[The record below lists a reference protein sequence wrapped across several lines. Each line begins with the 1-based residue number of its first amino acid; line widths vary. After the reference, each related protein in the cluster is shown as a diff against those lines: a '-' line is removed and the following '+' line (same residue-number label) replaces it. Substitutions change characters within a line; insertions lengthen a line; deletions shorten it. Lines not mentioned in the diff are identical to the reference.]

1 MGLLTEIKERLSIFI
16 GLYDHLRIVD
26 PEKKVVIESDGTISE
41 FNKSAAGHNCYEFW
55 GQSGMCKNCVSY
67 RALYEGRSTTKI
79 ERNDEELYWTFA
91 TPVKYEGKS
100 YVVEFLKKIT
110 HDDKWVD
117 SSYKG
122 VFSMNSTAISL
133 NELANTDALTG
144 VYNRRYIDSKLKS
157 ELEHGHF
164 YQEDLSILL
173 IDIDYFKQINDQY
186 GHLVG
191 DKVLVEF
198 AKSVMKLLRQDVDWL
213 GRYGGEE
220 FIVVLNRTSINA
232 ARMVAER
239 IRYHIESEV
248 FKIDHLEIKLTCSVG
263 IASNDL
269 LLHTV
274 DEFIEKADQNL
285 YRAKLNGRNQ
295 VVAF

>member
-1 MGLLTEIKERLSIFI
+1 MGLLSEVKERLSLFI

-26 PEKKVVIESDGTISE
+26 PREKVVIESDGTISE
-41 FNKSAAGHNCYEFW
+41 FNKSAVGRNCYDIW
-55 GQSGMCKNCVSY
+55 GQGGMCKNCVSY
-67 RALYEGRSTTKI
+67 RALYGGRSTAKI
-79 ERNDEELYWTFA
+79 ERNGDELYWTFA
-91 TPVKYEGKS
+91 TPVEYEGKS

-110 HDDKWVD
+110 HDDKMVD
-117 SSYKG
+117 STYKG
-122 VFSMNSTAISL
+122 LFPMNSTALSL
-133 NELANTDALTG
+133 NEMANTDALTG
-144 VYNRRYIDSKLKS
+144 VYNRRYIDSKLER

-191 DKVLVEF
+191 DKILIEF
-198 AKSVMKLLRQDVDWL
+198 AKSMMQMLRQDIDWM

-248 FKIDHLEIKLTCSVG
+248 FKVDRFEIKLTCSIG

-269 LLHTV
+269 LIHTV

-285 YRAKLNGRNQ
+285 YRAKVNGRNQ
-295 VVAF
+295 VVAI